1 MTSLWNSVTKKT
13 TNFSSLKGNI
23 KADIVIIGAGMA
35 GILTAYLLQKKGYS
49 CVILE
54 AAKIGEGQTHHTT
67 AKLTVQHGDVYKRQD
82 LYHSREQ
89 CNNKLFLRT
98 IKIIIRSISQG

>member
-54 AAKIGEGQTHHTT
+54 AAKIGEGQNSP
-67 AKLTVQHGDVYKRQD
+67 Y
-82 LYHSREQ
+82 
-89 CNNKLFLRT
+89 N
-98 IKIIIRSISQG
+98 SQTYCATWPYLSKAL

>member
-67 AKLTVQHGDVYKRQD
+67 AKLTVQHGLIYQ
-82 LYHSREQ
+82 
-89 CNNKLFLRT
+89 KLFVCFL
-98 IKIIIRSISQG
+98 